1 MKPQFKLEQI
11 YLDLSKLSEEQQRKV
26 ISILPEPINKDDYDI
41 TYLHFYL
48 IYDDEDCMWWVSTKY
63 FLAEKTELTYS
74 QFLDMMGE
82 SEEVNYELGGG
93 LLHNPEKE
101 LINNDGTLYI
111 GEGLENYYKDQL
123 ERTGKFKVVSIGAT
137 SEEVLQ
143 VENKP
148 FDREFILCAS
158 LKFHDNIVSGHRH
171 SDCYELIRKMCP
183 NIADTSLPQRE
194 DQGFLTSLNRHVD
207 RKEGWN
213 IAKENNQIKWGLN
226 ASDDNEESQLI
237 SENLY

>member
-1 MKPQFKLEQI
+1 MKPQFKHEEI
-11 YLDLSKLSEEQQRKV
+11 YLDLSKLSEEQQRK
-26 ISILPEPINKDDYDI
+26 ISVLINGILNLNSDRFLLSFNPYNQKWELHK
-41 TYLHFYL
+41 YLYHG
-48 IYDDEDCMWWVSTKY
+48 K
-63 FLAEKTELTYS
+63 ELTYS

-82 SEEVNYELGGG
+82 
-93 LLHNPEKE
+93 
-101 LINNDGTLYI
+101 
-111 GEGLENYYKDQL
+111 
-123 ERTGKFKVVSIGAT
+123 

-207 RKEGWN
+207 RREGWK

>member
-1 MKPQFKLEQI
+1 MKPQFKPEEI

-26 ISILPEPINKDDYDI
+26 IALLPPKKWDIQYEIQKVHFIL
-41 TYLHFYL
+41 YL
-48 IYDDEDCMWWVSTKY
+48 DEKKQWWVFGTEIKD
-63 FLAEKTELTYS
+63 KTELTYS

-82 SEEVNYELGGG
+82 
-93 LLHNPEKE
+93 
-101 LINNDGTLYI
+101 
-111 GEGLENYYKDQL
+111 
-123 ERTGKFKVVSIGAT
+123 

-207 RKEGWN
+207 RREGWK

-226 ASDDNEESQLI
+226 ASCDNEDSQLI

>member
-1 MKPQFKLEQI
+1 MKTQFKPEQI

-26 ISILPEPINKDDYDI
+26 IEISNVSVDYLK
-41 TYLHFYL
+41 YAPFL
-48 IYDDEDCMWWVSTKY
+48 IYLNDKFITSNGGYIHREN
-63 FLAEKTELTYS
+63 LTELTYS

-82 SEEVNYELGGG
+82 SEEVL
-93 LLHNPEKE
+93 
-101 LINNDGTLYI
+101 
-111 GEGLENYYKDQL
+111 
-123 ERTGKFKVVSIGAT
+123 R
-137 SEEVLQ
+137 

-171 SDCYELIRKMCP
+171 SDCYELIRKMFP
-183 NIADTSLPQRE
+183 NIADTSLPQRK

-207 RKEGWN
+207 RKEGWK

-226 ASDDNEESQLI
+226 ASNDNEESQLI

>member
-1 MKPQFKLEQI
+1 MKPQFKHEEI
-11 YLDLSKLSEEQQRKV
+11 YIDLSKLSEEQQGK
-26 ISILPEPINKDDYDI
+26 ISVLINGILNLNSDRFLLSFNPYNQKWELHK
-41 TYLHFYL
+41 YLYNG
-48 IYDDEDCMWWVSTKY
+48 K
-63 FLAEKTELTYS
+63 ELTYS

-82 SEEVNYELGGG
+82 
-93 LLHNPEKE
+93 
-101 LINNDGTLYI
+101 
-111 GEGLENYYKDQL
+111 
-123 ERTGKFKVVSIGAT
+123 

-207 RKEGWN
+207 RKEGWK

>member
-1 MKPQFKLEQI
+1 MKPQFKPEEI
-11 YLDLSKLSEEQQRKV
+11 YLDLSKLSEEQIKYVGEVTNIDKIQKFFK
-26 ISILPEPINKDDYDI
+26 PF
-41 TYLHFYL
+41 TYLFFDNRFSAWNQCIHHDSDL
-48 IYDDEDCMWWVSTKY
+48 
-63 FLAEKTELTYS
+63 LNAKTELTYS

-82 SEEVNYELGGG
+82 SEEKSKVIENSK
-93 LLHNPEKE
+93 KE
-101 LINNDGTLYI
+101 LINNDGTIYI
-111 GEGLENYYKDQL
+111 GEGLENYYKEQL
-123 ERTGKFKVVSIGAT
+123 ERTGKFKVISIDAT
-137 SEEVLQ
+137 SAENAQ
-143 VENKP
+143 VENKT
-148 FDREFILCAS
+148 FDKEFILCAS

-207 RKEGWN
+207 RREGWK

-226 ASDDNEESQLI
+226 AFDDNEESQLI